1 MEAKEF
7 IRTVA
12 ERSALSREEAADL
25 TRATLSTLA
34 DRLSAGVTRHLAL
47 QLPEPLTESLGTR
60 TAAAGK
66 FGLDEFIR
74 RVSEHTGLT
83 VRETT
88 DGVRAVFTTLHETLG
103 DEQFDHA
110 MAQLPDEFRDM
121 AELS

>member
-1 MEAKEF
+1 VDAREF

-25 TRATLSTLA
+25 TRATLEALG
-34 DRLSAGVTRHLAL
+34 DRLSASEARHLAL
-47 QLPEPLTESLGTR
+47 QLPEPLAESLSTR
-60 TAAAGK
+60 TAAAEK

-88 DGVRAVFTTLHETLG
+88 EGVRAVFTTLQEALG
-103 DEQFDHA
+103 DEQFDHVT
-110 MAQLPDEFRDM
+110 AQLPGAFRDM
-121 AELS
+121 A